1 MLYEQA
7 VLTGLQFKL
16 GNVHV
21 SDFDSAPTEM
31 LEMPMA
37 TGEITE
43 EYINHIRKINDIY
56 YDQIKISDQKAAYI
70 FTFMLAF
77 LVSSSEGRGV
87 FNWLRYTQGDW
98 SQIFVSGALA
108 LASVASILCAILVVL
123 PRRIDKSTSLFW
135 GTWPMH
141 RPLFEQAARH
151 SDVSYLFN
159 EYLDNADVLSLIAR
173 QKYKFVSY
181 AFRGLMF
188 TVLAYVLLLVVTQ
201 GQGTA

>member
-1 MLYEQA
+1 L
-7 VLTGLQFKL
+7 
-16 GNVHV
+16 

-43 EYINHIRKINDIY
+43 EYFNHVRKINDVY

-77 LVSSSEGRGV
+77 LVSSTEGRNV
-87 FNWLRYTQGDW
+87 FKWSRYTEGNW
-98 SQIFVSGALA
+98 TEIILSGALA
-108 LASVASILCAILVVL
+108 LASVLSILSAILVVL
-123 PRRIDKSTSLFW
+123 PRRIEKSTSLFW
-135 GTWPMH
+135 GTWPRH
-141 RPLFEQAARH
+141 RAIFEEAARR
-151 SDVSYLFN
+151 SDIGYLFN

-173 QKYKFVSY
+173 QKYKFVAY

-188 TVLAYVLLLVVTQ
+188 TVLAYVLLLLASQNQ
-201 GQGTA
+201 G